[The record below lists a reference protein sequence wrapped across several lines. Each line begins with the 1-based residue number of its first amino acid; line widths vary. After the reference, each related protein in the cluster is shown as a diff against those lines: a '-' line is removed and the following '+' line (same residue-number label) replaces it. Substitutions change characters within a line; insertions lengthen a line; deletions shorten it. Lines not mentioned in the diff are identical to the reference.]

1 MAAMTSH
8 THVHV
13 VFCCAG
19 SPFKLRVS
27 AAGFVKVHG
36 PGLEDSL
43 IQKATGKLFVDT
55 LDAPPGDVR
64 IRVGGPK
71 GTIALD
77 ALPGDVRIR
86 VGGPKGIGRYT
97 VRQGSQSFKSTFTDD
112 ADSFFVNDIYLKGV
126 DMHVICWGQV
136 GGCTTD

>member
-126 DMHVICWGQV
+126 DMHVICWCQV
-136 GGCTTD
+136 GGCITD

>member
-1 MAAMTSH
+1 MLL
-8 THVHV
+8 VHQAQPCGTTTCILVCV
-13 VFCCAG
+13 VSCCTG

-71 GTIALD
+71 GTLDAPPGDVRIRVGGPKGTLALD

-97 VRQGSQSFKSTFTDD
+97 VRQGSQSF
-112 ADSFFVNDIYLKGV
+112 IEI
-126 DMHVICWGQV
+126 HVY
-136 GGCTTD
+136 

>member
-1 MAAMTSH
+1 MLL
-8 THVHV
+8 VHQAQPCGTTTCILVCV
-13 VFCCAG
+13 VSCCTG

-71 GTIALD
+71 GTLD
-77 ALPGDVRIR
+77 APPGDVRIR

-97 VRQGSQSFKSTFTDD
+97 VRQGSQSF
-112 ADSFFVNDIYLKGV
+112 IEI
-126 DMHVICWGQV
+126 HVY
-136 GGCTTD
+136 